1 MFGFNTIRVL
11 KMRLFIA
18 CGLIGVIFSLLGY
31 QVLNVDSTIEYKNS
45 IALLLS
51 IIVANLLHKN

>member
-1 MFGFNTIRVL
+1 
-11 KMRLFIA
+11 MRLFIA

-31 QVLNVDSTIEYKNS
+31 PVLNVDSTIEYKNS